1 MNNMNIEYNIDKM
14 NIIYI
19 IIINIIIIFNNN
31 MYKLY

>member
-1 MNNMNIEYNIDKM
+1 MNIEYNINNM

-19 IIINIIIIFNNN
+19 IIIINCIHYINNN